1 MGLTRRDISRM
12 YTEVTFGI
20 RLTYDEL
27 LIVLEMLGRNFR
39 WICDHATRVPDI
51 PEDNAKSYQFHEA
64 EGDLMCLCIFSDGNI
79 NTYRVRDMECAGFKV
94 YPLCD
99 EMADIIYPTS
109 ESDTICIPET
119 FLVSLME

>member
-1 MGLTRRDISRM
+1 MHLTRRDLSRM
-12 YTEVTFGI
+12 YTENTFG
-20 RLTYDEL
+20 LQLAYDEL

-39 WICDHATRVPDI
+39 WICDPATHVPDI
-51 PEDNAKSYQFHEA
+51 PEDNAKSYRFYET
-64 EGDLMCLCIFSDGNI
+64 EGVPMCLCIFSDGNI
-79 NTYRVRDMECAGFKV
+79 NTYRVRDMEGAGFKV